1 MEVGEE
7 STGKPQRPRGGKFT
21 AAEKAASQ
29 LQGVQD
35 VGQDIGILVFQIFR
49 HKNDHMLGNKN

>member
-1 MEVGEE
+1 MKVREE
-7 STGKPQRPRGGKFT
+7 TGAEPQRPRGGKLS

-35 VGQDIGILVFQIFR
+35 IRQDIGTVVLQVFR
-49 HKNDHMLGNKN
+49 HGNDLSSR